1 MEALRFELREKPARL
16 TQPLP
21 KCLGSLHARL
31 PSLPLF
37 HPPIYLFPEWR
48 LRRAV
53 EDGGGGL
60 ASPFPSPR
68 PSVVSSA
75 SAHSHT
81 QAAAEASDIAPGA
94 AKGIFSSD
102 VNVFYFGMLNFN
114 KG

>member
-1 MEALRFELREKPARL
+1 MFGEPSCPA
-16 TQPLP
+16 
-21 KCLGSLHARL
+21 SFS
-31 PSLPLF
+31 PSLPSS
-37 HPPIYLFPEWR
+37 YLSLPG
-48 LRRAV
+48 V
-53 EDGGGGL
+53 ETAEGGGGGGGGGL
-60 ASPFPSPR
+60 ASPFPSR